1 MDARRRGDRV
11 RRRGASAL
19 RPGPLRTLPAGHP
32 AQADDEGARIVQGHD
47 RAAAPGPGDGD
58 RRPPPGAGR
67 ADPRPGHPLS
77 QAVLPAPAGGL
88 LRRGQDHPHHHPPG
102 RGSRAHPD
110 RRDVHP
116 RWQGHARQPHGR
128 AGRAL
133 RRAVRHG
140 GQRRGGTRTQAA
152 RRAFPALRQD
162 RDAVRRR
169 PARAARRP
177 RRDQDPRPRR
187 PVRRHHER
195 NLRMNAADSTMPA
208 APRTVATPHPTHKFR
223 LLLRREFWEHKGGFL
238 WAPLVAGGISLL
250 LTVMAILIGEVA
262 ARQALAD
269 GEFDGEIMVNGLD
282 LGYLSDKL
290 GPQELAELSK
300 GIDLSLYMASGW
312 PLLVLGFVVFFY
324 CLGALYDDRKD
335 RSVLFWKSLPISD
348 RDTVLSKAASAL
360 VVAPLIAIAASLA
373 TMVGFMIVASI
384 VVLFHGGNPITLLW
398 GPGNPLAIV
407 ASYAANLP
415 VYALWALPTV
425 GWLLMCSAWARSQPF
440 LW

>member
-1 MDARRRGDRV
+1 
-11 RRRGASAL
+11 
-19 RPGPLRTLPAGHP
+19 
-32 AQADDEGARIVQGHD
+32 
-47 RAAAPGPGDGD
+47 
-58 RRPPPGAGR
+58 
-67 ADPRPGHPLS
+67 
-77 QAVLPAPAGGL
+77 
-88 LRRGQDHPHHHPPG
+88 
-102 RGSRAHPD
+102 
-110 RRDVHP
+110 
-116 RWQGHARQPHGR
+116 
-128 AGRAL
+128 
-133 RRAVRHG
+133 
-140 GQRRGGTRTQAA
+140 
-152 RRAFPALRQD
+152 
-162 RDAVRRR
+162 
-169 PARAARRP
+169 
-177 RRDQDPRPRR
+177 
-187 PVRRHHER
+187 
-195 NLRMNAADSTMPA
+195 MNAADSTMPA

-425 GWLLMCSAWARSQPF
+425 GWLLMCSAWARSKPF
-440 LW
+440 LWAVMLPVFAGIFVSWFDLLPSLDMESGWFWSHVVGRVLLGTFPGMDLPYRDSFLVGGDSPDAVLADLSASSALQSLAMPELWIGAIAGAVMIAIAIRLRRWRGEADA